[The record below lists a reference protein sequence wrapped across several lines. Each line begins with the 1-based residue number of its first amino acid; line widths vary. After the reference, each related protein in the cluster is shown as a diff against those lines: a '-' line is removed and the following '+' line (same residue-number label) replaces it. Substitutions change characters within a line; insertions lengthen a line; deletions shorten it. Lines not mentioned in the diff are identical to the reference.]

1 MAQWETQRQRGS
13 WREGPVGQ
21 HVGPS
26 ALRRRRSS
34 SLSFSQACSIS
45 SRIASS
51 LRDSSPECRQ
61 RVSRRRDSSDRYD
74 SRASVTGSRWLCR
87 ARPAAPREGG
97 VEPATCF
104 EPEDSLSARLA
115 VLVLD
120 VLEATRLAPDPEL
133 DVLVHAGNPRASA
146 RRAPSCGAT
155 TLLTPRACTRRRHR
169 RSLGDPSDAGSPSC
183 RSRRHYTRALDHVQP
198 LPGAVAP
205 GRPRA
210 QRLLV

>member
-1 MAQWETQRQRGS
+1 M
-13 WREGPVGQ
+13 
-21 HVGPS
+21 
-26 ALRRRRSS
+26 
-34 SLSFSQACSIS
+34 
-45 SRIASS
+45 
-51 LRDSSPECRQ
+51 
-61 RVSRRRDSSDRYD
+61 SRRRDSSDRYG
-74 SRASVTGSRWLCR
+74 SRASVTGSSWLCR

-104 EPEDSLSARLA
+104 EPEDPLSARVA

-120 VLEATRLAPDPEL
+120 VLEATRFAPDPEL
-133 DVLVHAGNPRASA
+133 DVLGHAGNPGASA

-210 QRLLV
+210 QRLLVALAFRMDSRTSLVSRGPADEAGERPAARRLRSKRIPLLPGVRAFYLVAPTRD